1 MKIYIKASTTTYDY
15 ERVDQKIVTREY
27 LEELLGDLYDLI
39 SESGL
44 LNELINGIIMWKSSL
59 GICYHHIDAN
69 THNNS
74 VNNIALVSTEAHGF
88 IHNDRIKS
96 KFYRHFGL
104 VNKPGYMQGLKAE
117 AHENKMYNLIFQ
129 CMGGSSRFTVKQLA
143 NILLD
148 AVGGLDFTSNDIY
161 HALCNADIN
170 CVNYS
175 IVKSI
180 LDNSPVDFNSLVEVD
195 YVDTTTGNNISKD
208 IVAKY
213 GKSSDPFV
221 QHSIDCILEFID
233 NNKMNRAEI
242 RDYCKRL
249 GIN

>member
-1 MKIYIKASTTTYDY
+1 MKIYIKASPTTYDY
-15 ERVDQKIVTREY
+15 ERVDHRVVTRAY
-27 LEELLGDLYDLI
+27 LEELLGDVYYSLSPAVIKEIVD
-39 SESGL
+39 
-44 LNELINGIIMWKSSL
+44 GIIRWKSSL
-59 GICYHHIDAN
+59 GLCYHHIDAN

-74 VNNIALVSTEAHGF
+74 VNNIALVSIEAHGF

-129 CMGGSSRFTVKQLA
+129 CMGGSSRFTVSQLA
-143 NILLD
+143 NTLID
-148 AVGGLDFTSNDIY
+148 VVGRLDFTSDDIY
-161 HALCNADIN
+161 YALCNTDIKYMD
-170 CVNYS
+170 YS

-180 LDNSPVDFNSLVEVD
+180 LDSSPVDFNSLVEVD

-208 IVAKY
+208 IVSKY

-221 QHSIDCILEFID
+221 QHSVDCILEFID
-233 NNKMNRAEI
+233 NNKMNRSEI

-249 GIN
+249 RTN